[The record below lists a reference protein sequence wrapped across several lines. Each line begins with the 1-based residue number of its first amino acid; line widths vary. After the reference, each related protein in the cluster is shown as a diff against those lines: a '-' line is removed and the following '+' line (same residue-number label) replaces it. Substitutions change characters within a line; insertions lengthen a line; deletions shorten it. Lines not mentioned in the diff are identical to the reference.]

1 MCHGEDRIPYMQR
14 EDHLTFRRGNTKIIV
29 MENYEALGRY
39 TAATEQARVYRNEY
53 HTSLIELWK
62 RLERAASRDSSS
74 DSFPRTGFDVQ
85 EGRELLNRIDEAQQN
100 MTVAIN
106 EANLYADDCK
116 KPKLQTFEK

>member
-1 MCHGEDRIPYMQR
+1 MQR

-39 TAATEQARVYRNEY
+39 TAATEQARVYRNEF
-53 HTSLIELWK
+53 HSLLIELWK
-62 RLERAASRDSSS
+62 QLGRAASADNSS
-74 DSFPRTGFDVQ
+74 DSFPRTKFNVQ

-106 EANLYADDCK
+106 EANLHADDCK